1 LLDYLPVDKEFQ
13 EDIMRQKRDEYSAL
27 VQHFFGDFTAATV
40 QNMLKEAK
48 KKTADQDAPAL
59 SNFNE
64 FERKNFKQIK
74 IDVQRT
80 QPTLEAFRAPQVQA
94 MMIRVLFIWAV
105 QHKTIGYV

>member
-1 LLDYLPVDKEFQ
+1 MK
-13 EDIMRQKRDEYSAL
+13 
-27 VQHFFGDFTAATV
+27 
-40 QNMLKEAK
+40 AK
-48 KKTADQDAPAL
+48 DQDAPAL
-59 SNFNE
+59 SNFDE

-105 QHKTIGYV
+105 

>member
-1 LLDYLPVDKEFQ
+1 
-13 EDIMRQKRDEYSAL
+13 
-27 VQHFFGDFTAATV
+27 
-40 QNMLKEAK
+40 MLKEAK
-48 KKTADQDAPAL
+48 MKAKDQDAPAL
-59 SNFNE
+59 SNFDE

-105 QHKTIGYV
+105 